1 MNVKLDP
8 FPRFFPLDRAA
19 AFSDGV
25 FAVVITILVLGIEVP
40 SETGLSGDALAAV
53 RDKLGHQVLVYF
65 VCFWIVAMYW
75 FHQSLLLGSVHR
87 MDRKMMAMN
96 LMFLMPVTLLPFVTQ
111 LMGARRDEW
120 TIVALFALTNVLAA
134 LVFHAMWRHVAS
146 EPEFHKDEQTM
157 ALAQRVGFMLRV
169 FITIMVCGV
178 VVSFVHVRAGI
189 AFFALTPFAAFY
201 GYVRDP
207 LRSRRDRRQ

>member
-1 MNVKLDP
+1 MKFDP

-40 SETGLSGDALAAV
+40 SESGLSGDALAAV
-53 RDKLGHQVLVYF
+53 RDKLAHQVLVYF
-65 VCFWIVAMYW
+65 VCFWIVGMYW
-75 FHQSLLLGSVHR
+75 FHQSLLLGSVKR
-87 MDRKMMAMN
+87 MDRRMMVMN

-120 TIVALFALTNVLAA
+120 TIVALFALTNILVA
-134 LVFHAMWRHVAS
+134 LVFHSMWSYVATQPDIH
-146 EPEFHKDEQTM
+146 EGEQTTM
-157 ALAQRVGFMLRV
+157 LARRLRIALRLFMGV
-169 FITIMVCGV
+169 MVLGV
-178 VVSFVHVRAGI
+178 LVSFIHVRLGI
-189 AFFALTPFAAFY
+189 ACFALMPFAAFY

-207 LRSRRDRRQ
+207 YGSKQETQ